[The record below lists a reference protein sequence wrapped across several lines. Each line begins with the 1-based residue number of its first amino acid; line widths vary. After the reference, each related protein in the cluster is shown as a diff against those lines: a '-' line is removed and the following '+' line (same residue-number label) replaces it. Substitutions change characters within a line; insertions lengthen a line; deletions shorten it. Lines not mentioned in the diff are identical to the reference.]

1 MQKLALMAAVAACLS
16 GCAAR
21 STLSGSADD
30 RRPTTSASVLAD
42 CASPVEIPRDPPP
55 DLQHQLW
62 AADRLA
68 LADCKAL
75 NRAKGRALAAAGLA
89 PE

>member
-1 MQKLALMAAVAACLS
+1 M
-16 GCAAR
+16 
-21 STLSGSADD
+21 
-30 RRPTTSASVLAD
+30 
-42 CASPVEIPRDPPP
+42 EIPRDPPP